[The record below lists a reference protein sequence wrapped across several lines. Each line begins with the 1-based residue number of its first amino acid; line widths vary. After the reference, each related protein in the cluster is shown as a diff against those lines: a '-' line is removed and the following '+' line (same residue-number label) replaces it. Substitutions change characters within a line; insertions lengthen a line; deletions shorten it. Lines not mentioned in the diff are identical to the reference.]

1 MDNIDKINNI
11 VTTDN
16 IGMNIEEYIR
26 PPDKVKKERLLQ
38 PEPWDGEEFEEDT
51 LQNMLDYEKEIQKF
65 FIEEKDR
72 RKKIFNSLL
81 FKMKQLSN
89 YDKEVEEI
97 YNIIEPIIES
107 YCEQVIQYY
116 EVDKITYERIFNILS
131 TIRINKEP
139 LEKIIQCV

>member
-1 MDNIDKINNI
+1 MDNRDIIDKVDNN
-11 VTTDN
+11 TT
-16 IGMNIEEYIR
+16 IEEYIR
-26 PPDKVKKERLLQ
+26 PPDKVKRERLLQ
-38 PEPWDGEEFEEDT
+38 PELWDEEEFEEDI

-65 FIEEKDR
+65 FTEEKHR
-72 RKKIFNSLL
+72 RKEIFNSLL
-81 FKMKQLSN
+81 FKMKQLSI

-139 LEKIIQCV
+139 LEKIIQRL